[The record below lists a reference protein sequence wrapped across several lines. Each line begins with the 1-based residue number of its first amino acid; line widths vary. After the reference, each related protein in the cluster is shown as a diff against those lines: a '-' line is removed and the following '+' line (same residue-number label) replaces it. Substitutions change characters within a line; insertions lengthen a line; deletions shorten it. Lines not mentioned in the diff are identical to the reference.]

1 MLEWRKRED
10 VDTDDHPM
18 RSAASA
24 ARLLAG
30 MRSADPL
37 GALNELSEWLETLAG
52 LADLDDTVRSEI
64 LAQIEE
70 AGGAHVSALLAQFIA
85 RPAGRRGASA
95 VTWKALS
102 GYLTALRRA
111 MHRSARA
118 LLKRA
123 SRDRSLQLA
132 AATDAARCLQVFRV
146 LAKACLIRYLDVPPK
161 VWRRAYGLHD
171 AAEKAGC
178 AALPVRVHAS
188 QKNTTTVTHE
198 LLRLLMLQSS
208 APEMMAPE
216 QIEVADRVIG
226 ELGHDFTLRPPG
238 IADNPF
244 RFDPSSERPPRRA
257 RAQPQAPDA
266 EARYFGAGAGFE
278 ALERLYKQLG
288 TSGTGQFSALGA
300 LGKDIAPHAQISA
313 IRHLLAFWGP
323 SCPYTPPERSAATG
337 ELRVVHRYAQV
348 WQDLSRTGIT
358 ELTLADDHDAAPD
371 AAAETWTLRHIGGN
385 ELGADL
391 PPASRDWARCG
402 DLLAVSTSGKDEAWL
417 AMIRSMHAESDGR
430 LRANI
435 AIVSRDP
442 QAVQLRLL
450 VASGEDNAYSEQA
463 ARQFAFN
470 ATRAIILSDGSE
482 ATHKPNF
489 LLPPESWKPG
499 AVYEA
504 TVDGA
509 PRQLRGAQLLRRGDD
524 YVRATFEWVAQT

>member
-1 MLEWRKRED
+1 MLQWRKHED
-10 VDTDDHPM
+10 VETDDHPM

-24 ARLLAG
+24 AKVLAG
-30 MRSADPL
+30 MRGADPL
-37 GALNELSEWLETLAG
+37 GALNELSGWLETLGG

-64 LAQIEE
+64 LGQIEE
-70 AGGAHVSALLAQFIA
+70 TGGAHVSALLAQFIA
-85 RPAGRRGASA
+85 RPVGRRGASA
-95 VTWKALS
+95 AGWKALS

-111 MHRSARA
+111 MHGSARA

-123 SRDRSLQLA
+123 ARDRSLQLR

-146 LAKACLIRYLDVPPK
+146 LAKACLLRYLDVPPK
-161 VWRRAYGLHD
+161 VWRRAYALHD

-188 QKNTTTVTHE
+188 QKITTTVTQE

-216 QIEVADRVIG
+216 QIEVADRVIT

-238 IADNPF
+238 VADNPF
-244 RFDPSSERPPRRA
+244 RFDPSSERAPRRA
-257 RAQPQAPDA
+257 AAQPQAPDT
-266 EARYFGAGAGFE
+266 EARYFGAGVGFE
-278 ALERLYKQLG
+278 ALEQLYRQLG
-288 TSGTGQFSALGA
+288 TSGTAQFKALGA
-300 LGKDIAPHAQISA
+300 LGKDIAPHAQIST
-313 IRHLLAFWGP
+313 IRHLLAFWGA

-348 WQDLSRTGIT
+348 WQDISRTGVT
-358 ELTLADDHDAAPD
+358 ELTLADDEAAAPS
-371 AAAETWTLRHIGGN
+371 AVAETWTLRHIGGN

-391 PPASRDWARCG
+391 PQASGEWARCG
-402 DLLAVSTSGKDEAWL
+402 DLVAVSMNGKDEEWL
-417 AMIRSMHAESDGR
+417 GMIRSMHAESDGR
-430 LRANI
+430 LHANV

-442 QAVQLRLL
+442 QAIQLRLL
-450 VASGEDNAYSEQA
+450 IASGEDNAYSEQA

-470 ATRAIILSDGSE
+470 AARAIILSDGSE
-482 ATHKPNF
+482 ASQKPNF

-504 TVDGA
+504 TLNGA
-509 PRQLRGAQLLRRGDD
+509 PRQLRGVQLLRRGDD
-524 YVRATFEWVAQT
+524 YVRATFEWMAET